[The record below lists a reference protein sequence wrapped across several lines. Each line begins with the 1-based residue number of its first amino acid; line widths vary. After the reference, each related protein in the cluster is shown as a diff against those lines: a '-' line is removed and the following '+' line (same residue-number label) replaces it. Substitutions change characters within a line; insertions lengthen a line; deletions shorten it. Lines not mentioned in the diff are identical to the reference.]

1 MSQVTPPTE
10 PLEPS
15 VSEPVGEV
23 ITKQEDANPPDIRG
37 GIGVFFSGGALSF
50 VLVAAIALFGLLF
63 WRGAQAFWPR
73 PLTEWTMENGQV
85 FLVQEFETKAD
96 GSIRA
101 RIANREFQPGRL
113 DFVAEQPELITSRTK
128 PENAV
133 RIERTENGPFHGYL
147 LGEGTNDEGVTGL
160 NVKRP
165 NGEEIFLPDDS
176 VLRVQYPNQLS
187 FFGRVGTW
195 LANLGRFIIEKPREA
210 NTEGGVLSPLVG
222 TALMVFLMTLMVMPF
237 GVLAA
242 VYLNEYAK
250 DSWFTRVCRVAVN
263 NLAGV
268 PSIVYGVFGL
278 GFLIYGLGDTIDHVF
293 LGVGEGDPSIFGNP
307 GLLWASVT
315 MALLTVPV
323 VVVATEE
330 GLRAVPRE
338 QRDGALAL
346 GATRWE
352 MLSRV
357 ILPGAK
363 PGILTGAIL
372 AISRAAGEVAPLML
386 TGVVGLEQELP
397 INAEPPFIHLQERFM
412 HLGFHIYAV
421 GFQSPNV
428 EASEPLVYAT
438 ASLLLV
444 LVISLNLVAIRWR
457 TKVRRSLQ
465 GR

>member
-1 MSQVTPPTE
+1 MSSKE
-10 PLEPS
+10 SNDS
-15 VSEPVGEV
+15 VGRERAHADV
-23 ITKQEDANPPDIRG
+23 RG

-63 WRGAQAFWPR
+63 MRGAQSFWPR
-73 PLTEWTMENGQV
+73 PLHEWTMDNGQV
-85 FLVQEFETKAD
+85 FLVEEFETKSD

-113 DFVAEQPELITSRTK
+113 DFVAEQPELIKSRTQ

-133 RIERTENGPFHGYL
+133 RIERIENGPFHGYL
-147 LGEGTNDEGVTGL
+147 VEEEAEQDGVAGML
-160 NVKRP
+160 VKRP
-165 NGEEIFLPDDS
+165 NGEELFLPEEA

-187 FFGRVGTW
+187 FFGRLGTW
-195 LANLGRFIIEKPREA
+195 IANFGRFVIEKPREA

-242 VYLNEYAK
+242 VYLNEYAR
-250 DSWFTRVCRVAVN
+250 DTWFTRVARVAVN

-278 GFLIYGLGDTIDHVF
+278 GFLIYGLGDTIDHVLF
-293 LGVGEGDPSIFGNP
+293 GVGEGDASIFGNP

-352 MLSRV
+352 MLWRV

-386 TGVVGLEQELP
+386 TGVVGFEPDLP
-397 INAEPPFIHLQERFM
+397 ISTEAPFIHLQERFM
-412 HLGFHIYAV
+412 PLGFHIYAV

-428 EASEPLVYAT
+428 EAAEPLVYAT

>member
-1 MSQVTPPTE
+1 VSQAPRNAADGTPSPIQ
-10 PLEPS
+10 PGPAIKKRKS
-15 VSEPVGEV
+15 
-23 ITKQEDANPPDIRG
+23 ANKPDIKG
-37 GIGVFFSGGALSF
+37 SIGVFFSGGALSF
-50 VLVAAIALFGLLF
+50 VLVAALALFALLF
-63 WRGAQAFWPR
+63 FRGASAFWPR
-73 PLTEWTMENGQV
+73 PLTEWKMENGQT
-85 FLVQEFETKAD
+85 FLVEEFETKED
-96 GSIRA
+96 GSIRG
-101 RIANREFQPGRL
+101 RIANREYQDGRL
-113 DFVAEQPELITSRTK
+113 DFVAEKPELIASRSR

-133 RIERTENGPFHGYL
+133 RMERTENGPFHGYL
-147 LGEGTNDEGVTGL
+147 LSEGANDEGVEGYR
-160 NVKRP
+160 VQRP
-165 NGEEIFLPDDS
+165 NGDELFFPSEN

-187 FFGRVGTW
+187 FIGRVGTW
-195 LANLGRFIIEKPREA
+195 LGNVGRFIVEVPREA

-242 VYLNEYAK
+242 VYLNEYAR
-250 DSWFTRVCRVAVN
+250 DSWFTRVARVAVN

-278 GFLIYGLGDTIDHVF
+278 GFLIYGLGDSIDSLF
-293 LGVGEGDPSIFGNP
+293 FGVGDGDMPIFGSP

-330 GLRAVPRE
+330 GLRAIPRE

-386 TGVVGLEQELP
+386 TGVVGFEPDLP
-397 INAEPPFIHLQERFM
+397 ISTEAPFLHLQERFM

-428 EASEPLVYAT
+428 EAAEPLVYAT

>member
-1 MSQVTPPTE
+1 MSQATVPPE
-10 PLEPS
+10 PQEPA
-15 VSEPVGEV
+15 VPEPTSEV
-23 ITKQEDANPPDIRG
+23 IQPQDNANPPDIRG

-85 FLVQEFETKAD
+85 FLVEEFETKKD

-113 DFVAEQPELITSRTK
+113 DFTAEMPELIASRSK

-147 LGEGTNDEGVTGL
+147 LGEGANEEGVAGL
-160 NVKRP
+160 NVQRP
-165 NGEEIFLPDDS
+165 NGEEIFLPDES

-195 LANLGRFIIEKPREA
+195 LANLGRFIVEKPREA
-210 NTEGGVLSPLVG
+210 NTEGGVLTPLIG

-397 INAEPPFIHLQERFM
+397 INSEPPFIHLQERFM

>member
-1 MSQVTPPTE
+1 
-10 PLEPS
+10 
-15 VSEPVGEV
+15 
-23 ITKQEDANPPDIRG
+23 
-37 GIGVFFSGGALSF
+37 
-50 VLVAAIALFGLLF
+50 
-63 WRGAQAFWPR
+63 
-73 PLTEWTMENGQV
+73 
-85 FLVQEFETKAD
+85 
-96 GSIRA
+96 
-101 RIANREFQPGRL
+101 
-113 DFVAEQPELITSRTK
+113 
-128 PENAV
+128 
-133 RIERTENGPFHGYL
+133 
-147 LGEGTNDEGVTGL
+147 
-160 NVKRP
+160 
-165 NGEEIFLPDDS
+165 

-187 FFGRVGTW
+187 FIGRVGTW
-195 LANLGRFIIEKPREA
+195 LGNVGRFIVEVPREA

-242 VYLNEYAK
+242 VYLNEYAR
-250 DSWFTRVCRVAVN
+250 DSWYTRVARVAVN

-278 GFLIYGLGDTIDHVF
+278 GFLIYGLGDSIDSLF
-293 LGVGEGDPSIFGNP
+293 FGVGDGDTPIFGNP

-330 GLRAVPRE
+330 GLRAIPRE

-386 TGVVGLEQELP
+386 TGVVGFEPDLP
-397 INAEPPFIHLQERFM
+397 INTEAPFLHLQERFM

-428 EASEPLVYAT
+428 EAAEPLVYAT

>member
-1 MSQVTPPTE
+1 MTHQVTPQRDPADIE
-10 PLEPS
+10 APPPAPPS
-15 VSEPVGEV
+15 KRKAPRPDVS
-23 ITKQEDANPPDIRG
+23 G
-37 GIGVFFSGGALSF
+37 GIGIFFSGGALAA
-50 VLVAAIALFGLLF
+50 VLVAALGLFGLLF
-63 WRGAQAFWPR
+63 LRGTQAFWPM
-73 PLTEWTMENGQV
+73 PLTEWTMEDGSV
-85 FLVQEFETKAD
+85 FLVEERETLED

-113 DFVAEQPELITSRTK
+113 DFVATDPTKIVGRERPED
-128 PENAV
+128 AV
-133 RIERTENGPFHGYL
+133 RIHRLENGPFHGYV
-147 LGEGTNDEGVTGL
+147 LGEGQDEAGEAVL
-160 NVKRP
+160 RVARP
-165 NGEEIFLPDDS
+165 NGDEVELPQAA
-176 VLRVQYPNQLS
+176 VLRIEHPNRMS
-187 FFGRVGTW
+187 WFGRLGTW
-195 LANLGRFIIEKPREA
+195 FANLGRFIIEPPREA

-242 VYLNEYAK
+242 VYLNEYAR
-250 DSWFTRVCRVAVN
+250 DTWFTRVARVSVN

-278 GFLIYGLGDTIDHVF
+278 GFLIYGLGDSIDHHL
-293 LGVGEGDPSIFGNP
+293 LGVEQGGAAIFGQP
-307 GLLWASVT
+307 GLLWAAVT

-330 GLRAVPRE
+330 GLRSVPRE

-352 MLSRV
+352 MLRKV

-386 TGVVGLEQELP
+386 TGVVPFEPELP
-397 INAEPPFIHLQERFM
+397 IDLEPPFLHLEERFM

-421 GFQSPNV
+421 GYQSPNV
-428 EASEPLVYAT
+428 EASIPLVYAT
-438 ASLLLV
+438 ASLLLA
-444 LVISLNLVAIRWR
+444 LVIALNLVAIRWR